1 MMAHA
6 WAIQVM
12 CLPHVLSPG
21 QLSITVGHS
30 GQIKR
35 FLLSL
40 SAKEPNYNSVPG
52 TATAATAAHHDWSL
66 PHNVG
71 WMKSVGGLSIVTVR
85 RLWHKRTRLSFLA
98 GVTALWKAPLCWLF
112 LPACPCLHGSTEP
125 RPHQSAK
132 LKLKVWSLQTCVL
145 DPPGDGFKLH
155 ICWDKSCKTNR
166 KRVHVCALQLQIW
179 PVHIQLT
186 LKCRI

>member
-112 LPACPCLHGSTEP
+112 LPACRRAPVWTGQ
-125 RPHQSAK
+125 QSQD
-132 LKLKVWSLQTCVL
+132 L
-145 DPPGDGFKLH
+145 
-155 ICWDKSCKTNR
+155 TNR
-166 KRVHVCALQLQIW
+166 
-179 PVHIQLT
+179 PNSN
-186 LKCRI
+186 LKFDLCKLVF